1 MESTVVDANIP
12 LDYIEFHIFPSQNRY
27 EACACNVNMKEK
39 VASGLLEHLLVH
51 SAEVKALHSKGSN
64 TKYIL
69 KSPENEDI
77 KWFTKSVLIRFLHI
91 IGSANILHITSSV
104 KNEISQLD
112 EARRFH
118 LSLYAM
124 GAEYQLQTG
133 ESGNSCSSGTVSSL
147 KTEGSDASKNELLR
161 AMDLRLAA
169 LRGELTAVFDQ
180 AADFGYSVEEMT
192 DIEKFSHHFGLVD
205 LRDSLG
211 MYIGLRQ
218 GNQAVDNSSSTQF
231 AESDG
236 VREKEGCNHATKPL
250 SSETPVKYGVS
261 PAKVAQVE
269 RQSSNESDESSFS
282 SEEEKPSIDRSRTLI
297 RSASPRRSA
306 SPMRRVQIG
315 RSGSRRSTAITI
327 KSLNYIPPRERSL
340 LPKDPVA
347 HDSDEEGSEQAPTKS
362 ESNVRR
368 MSVQD
373 AISLF
378 ESKQKDQTEVIQ
390 KAKSLLNASM
400 TANRSVLRRWSSGM
414 GEDSSECPQDLVP
427 GDAVSQSQY
436 NDESKEIANS
446 SPVAE
451 AEPGVASEDYST
463 EVCGLDV
470 KLNSPDKTACSPV
483 VTLEENPPTESSNA
497 NAKLTSS
504 VEWSRQKEAEL
515 NELLMKMMET
525 KPAKNRTV
533 VPDRTKRQS
542 FPAERRGGFYNHYKE
557 KMDEKLKGE
566 TVTKK
571 AERRGGFYNH
581 YKEKRDEKLQGETVT
596 KKAEKDKQFRAM
608 QQILDARKSQLTSAT
623 AGDAGKKNNVKKL
636 QKSQKNASQPVNPRT
651 ESPKLGFV
659 KKAPPKAS
667 PLPATRK
674 SWPSMPS
681 PRTPAE
687 SPARTPV
694 PSSSTVSNPPRRRSQ
709 PTAPVSQSSPKVE
722 TSQPRPKS
730 TKSNQN
736 SSKSSLRSATERKQQ
751 SVPKTTKTTKTKAQ
765 GAPQDPASS
774 AKPSLYSKVTKK
786 GSVVPLESKPFLR
799 KGSGTLSNINP
810 VVKIKASPNPP
821 EPLRSPEAPILTE
834 DNEALPNLSDPPIQ
848 PEEKEPG
855 ELKIRM
861 DIESGSPAESPQ
873 RCGDKESFTQ
883 VSPSIRDAI
892 DTVVQPELKV
902 EAEEEPTISPTAW
915 VEIEENEDQPLR
927 SSKHICQSG
936 SLATVGVSGE
946 RVRHSLSQMLLEE
959 SSEQDVI
966 DWGTA
971 ENPPPM
977 AYQKD
982 APKGLK
988 RLLKFARKSKTDSNA
1003 TGWSSPSVF
1012 SEGEDDTDDHKSV
1025 SKRSYE
1031 NLLKKATLHSKNNG
1045 HQKATYE
1052 TYQKNSPDY
1061 EHPAQVDI
1069 RKLNAQSLSQ
1079 QLQEGHVSASVTTTK
1094 ATRSFFSLSAFK
1106 GSK

>member
-1 MESTVVDANIP
+1 MDSVVDANIP
-12 LDYIEFHIFPSQNRY
+12 LDYIEFHILPSQNRY

-64 TKYIL
+64 AKYIL
-69 KSPENEDI
+69 KSPENEDN
-77 KWFTKSVLIRFLHI
+77 KWFTRSVLIRFLHI
-91 IGSANILHITSSV
+91 IGLANLLHITSSV
-104 KNEISQLD
+104 KDEISQLE

-118 LSLYAM
+118 LSLYAQ
-124 GAEYQLQTG
+124 GTEYQLQTG
-133 ESGNSCSSGTVSSL
+133 ESGNSCSTGTVSTP

-169 LRGELTAVFDQ
+169 LRGELTTVFDQ
-180 AADFGYSVEEMT
+180 AADFGYFVEEMT
-192 DIEKFSHHFGLVD
+192 DVQKFSHHFGSVD

-211 MYIGLRQ
+211 MYIELRQ
-218 GNQAVDNSSSTQF
+218 GNQAVDLSSSKQS

-236 VREKEGCNHATKPL
+236 VRAKEGCNHATKPL
-250 SSETPVKYGVS
+250 PSETPVKYGVS

-269 RQSSNESDESSFS
+269 RQSSTESDESSFS

-315 RSGSRRSTAITI
+315 RAGSRRSTAITI
-327 KSLNYIPPRERSL
+327 KSLNYNPTREKSL
-340 LPKDPVA
+340 LPKDPVG
-347 HDSDEEGSEQAPTKS
+347 HDSDEEGSERAPIKS

-373 AISLF
+373 AINLF
-378 ESKQKDQTEVIQ
+378 ESKQRDQTEDSQ

-400 TANRSVLRRWSSGM
+400 AANRSVLRRWSSGM
-414 GEDSSECPQDLVP
+414 DEDSSECPQDLVP
-427 GDAVSQSQY
+427 GDAVSQTQY
-436 NDESKEIANS
+436 NVESKETANS
-446 SPVAE
+446 SPEAE
-451 AEPGVASEDYST
+451 AEPGVASEDYPT
-463 EVCGLDV
+463 ELCGLDA
-470 KLNSPDKTACSPV
+470 KSNSPDKISCRPV
-483 VTLEENPPTESSNA
+483 VTPEENLPTESSNA

-504 VEWSRQKEAEL
+504 VEWSRRKEAEL

-525 KPAKNRTV
+525 KPAKNRTA
-533 VPDRTKRQS
+533 VPDRSKRQS

-557 KMDEKLKGE
+557 K
-566 TVTKK
+566 
-571 AERRGGFYNH
+571 
-581 YKEKRDEKLQGETVT
+581 RDEKLQAETVT

-608 QQILDARKSQLTSAT
+608 RQILDARKSQQTSAT
-623 AGDAGKKNNVKKL
+623 AGDAGKKTNVKKL
-636 QKSQKNASQPVNPRT
+636 QKSQNNGSQPANPRI

-667 PLPATRK
+667 SLPAT
-674 SWPSMPS
+674 
-681 PRTPAE
+681 
-687 SPARTPV
+687 
-694 PSSSTVSNPPRRRSQ
+694 
-709 PTAPVSQSSPKVE
+709 
-722 TSQPRPKS
+722 PRPQSRDISTTAKS
-730 TKSNQN
+730 TKPNQN
-736 SSKSSLRSATERKQQ
+736 SSKSNLRSANEKKQQ
-751 SVPKTTKTTKTKAQ
+751 PVPKATKTAKSEAQ
-765 GAPQDPASS
+765 GAPQDLASS

-810 VVKIKASPNPP
+810 VVKIKASSNPP
-821 EPLRSPEAPILTE
+821 EPSRSTEDPILTE
-834 DNEALPNLSDPPIQ
+834 DNEAVSDSFDPQIQ
-848 PEEKEPG
+848 PQEKETG
-855 ELKIRM
+855 ELKIHM

-873 RCGDKESFTQ
+873 RCGDKEVFTQ
-883 VSPSIRDAI
+883 VSPSIHGAI
-892 DTVVQPELKV
+892 DMEVQPELKV
-902 EAEEEPTISPTAW
+902 GAEEEPTISPTAW
-915 VEIEENEDQPLR
+915 VETEENEDQPPR
-927 SSKHICQSG
+927 SSEHICQPG
-936 SLATVGVSGE
+936 SLVPVGLSGE

-966 DWGTA
+966 DWGNA

-1012 SEGEDDTDDHKSV
+1012 SEGEDDTEDSKSV

-1045 HQKATYE
+1045 HQKAIYE
-1052 TYQKNSPDY
+1052 TYQKIP
-1061 EHPAQVDI
+1061 
-1069 RKLNAQSLSQ
+1069 RL
-1079 QLQEGHVSASVTTTK
+1079 
-1094 ATRSFFSLSAFK
+1094 
-1106 GSK
+1106 

>member
-1 MESTVVDANIP
+1 MFLWKWSSYCLKIRK
-12 LDYIEFHIFPSQNRY
+12 LWY

-51 SAEVKALHSKGSN
+51 SAEVRALHSKGSN

-69 KSPENEDI
+69 KSPENEDN

-91 IGSANILHITSSV
+91 IGLANVLHITSSV
-104 KNEISQLD
+104 KDEISQLE

-118 LSLYAM
+118 LSLYA
-124 GAEYQLQTG
+124 
-133 ESGNSCSSGTVSSL
+133 

-169 LRGELTAVFDQ
+169 LRGELTTVFDQ
-180 AADFGYSVEEMT
+180 AADFGYSMGEMT
-192 DIEKFSHHFGLVD
+192 DVEKFCHHFGSVD

-211 MYIGLRQ
+211 MYIELRQ
-218 GNQAVDNSSSTQF
+218 GNQNVDISSSKQF
-231 AESDG
+231 VATDG
-236 VREKEGCNHATKPL
+236 VREKKD
-250 SSETPVKYGVS
+250 
-261 PAKVAQVE
+261 VE
-269 RQSSNESDESSFS
+269 RQSSTESDESSFS

-327 KSLNYIPPRERSL
+327 KSLNYIPTREKSL
-340 LPKDPVA
+340 LPKDPVG
-347 HDSDEEGSEQAPTKS
+347 HDNDEEGSERAPIKS

-373 AISLF
+373 AINLF
-378 ESKQKDQTEVIQ
+378 ESKQRDQTEDIQ

-400 TANRSVLRRWSSGM
+400 AANRSVLRRWSSGM
-414 GEDSSECPQDLVP
+414 DEDSSECPQDFVP
-427 GDAVSQSQY
+427 GDAVSQTQY
-436 NDESKEIANS
+436 NVESKGTANS
-446 SPVAE
+446 SPEAE
-451 AEPGVASEDYST
+451 AEPGVASEDYPT
-463 EVCGLDV
+463 KHCGLDV
-470 KLNSPDKTACSPV
+470 KLNSPDKIACSPV
-483 VTLEENPPTESSNA
+483 IMPEENLPTESSNA
-497 NAKLTSS
+497 NKLTSS

-515 NELLMKMMET
+515 NDLLMKMMET
-525 KPAKNRTV
+525 KPAKNRTA
-533 VPDRTKRQS
+533 VPDRSKRQS

-557 KMDEKLKGE
+557 KRDEKLQAE

-571 AERRGGFYNH
+571 T
-581 YKEKRDEKLQGETVT
+581 EKG
-596 KKAEKDKQFRAM
+596 KQFRATHK
-608 QQILDARKSQLTSAT
+608 ILDARKSQQTSAT
-623 AGDAGKKNNVKKL
+623 AGDAGKKTNVKKL
-636 QKSQKNASQPVNPRT
+636 QKSQNNASQPANPRT

-659 KKAPPKAS
+659 KKAPPKGS
-667 PLPATRK
+667 SLPATRK
-674 SWPSMPS
+674 SWPSVPS

-687 SPARTPV
+687 SPAQTPLA
-694 PSSSTVSNPPRRRSQ
+694 SSATVSNPPRRRSQ
-709 PTAPVSQSSPKVE
+709 PTTPVSRSGPKVE
-722 TSQPRPKS
+722 TSQPRAKS
-730 TKSNQN
+730 TKSNQT
-736 SSKSSLRSATERKQQ
+736 SSKSNLRIATEKKQQ
-751 SVPKTTKTTKTKAQ
+751 SVPKTTKTTKSNAQ
-765 GAPQDPASS
+765 GAPQDLASS

-810 VVKIKASPNPP
+810 VVKIKASSNPP
-821 EPLRSPEAPILTE
+821 EPSRSTEDPILTE
-834 DNEALPNLSDPPIQ
+834 DNEAVFNSFDPAIQ
-848 PEEKEPG
+848 PQEKEPG
-855 ELKIRM
+855 ELKIHM
-861 DIESGSPAESPQ
+861 DIESGSPAESSL
-873 RCGDKESFTQ
+873 RCGDKEAFTQ
-883 VSPSIRDAI
+883 VSPSIHDAI
-892 DTVVQPELKV
+892 HREVQPELKV

-927 SSKHICQSG
+927 SSEHICKQG
-936 SLATVGVSGE
+936 SLAPVGVSGE

-966 DWGTA
+966 DWGNA

-1012 SEGEDDTDDHKSV
+1012 SEGEDDTEDSKSV

-1045 HQKATYE
+1045 HQKPYD

-1061 EHPAQVDI
+1061 EHPGILLVP
-1069 RKLNAQSLSQ
+1069 
-1079 QLQEGHVSASVTTTK
+1079 QLEL
-1094 ATRSFFSLSAFK
+1094 FLY
-1106 GSK
+1106 

>member
-1 MESTVVDANIP
+1 MDSVVDANIP
-12 LDYIEFHIFPSQNRY
+12 LDYIEFHIFSSQNRY

-51 SAEVKALHSKGSN
+51 SAEVRALHSKGSN

-69 KSPENEDI
+69 KSPENEDN

-91 IGSANILHITSSV
+91 IGLANVLHITSSV
-104 KNEISQLD
+104 KDEISQLE

-118 LSLYAM
+118 LSLYAK
-124 GAEYQLQTG
+124 GTEYQLQTG
-133 ESGNSCSSGTVSSL
+133 ESGNSCSSGTVSTP
-147 KTEGSDASKNELLR
+147 KTEGSDASKNDLLR

-169 LRGELTAVFDQ
+169 LRGELTTVFDQ
-180 AADFGYSVEEMT
+180 AADFGYSMEEMT
-192 DIEKFSHHFGLVD
+192 DVEKFSHHFGSVD

-211 MYIGLRQ
+211 MYIELRQ
-218 GNQAVDNSSSTQF
+218 GNQAVDISSSKQF

-269 RQSSNESDESSFS
+269 RQSSTESDESSFS

-327 KSLNYIPPRERSL
+327 KSLNYIPTREKSL

-347 HDSDEEGSEQAPTKS
+347 HDGDEEGSERAPIKS
-362 ESNVRR
+362 ESNVKR

-373 AISLF
+373 AINLF
-378 ESKQKDQTEVIQ
+378 ESKQRDQTEDVQ

-400 TANRSVLRRWSSGM
+400 AANRSVLRRWNSGM
-414 GEDSSECPQDLVP
+414 DEDSSECPQDLVP
-427 GDAVSQSQY
+427 GDAVSQTQY
-436 NDESKEIANS
+436 NVESKETANS
-446 SPVAE
+446 SPEAE
-451 AEPGVASEDYST
+451 AELGVASEDYPT
-463 EVCGLDV
+463 ELCGLDV
-470 KLNSPDKTACSPV
+470 KLNSPDKIACNPV
-483 VTLEENPPTESSNA
+483 VMPEENLPTESSNA

-533 VPDRTKRQS
+533 VPDRSKRQS
-542 FPAERRGGFYNHYKE
+542 FPAERRGGFYNHYK
-557 KMDEKLKGE
+557 G
-566 TVTKK
+566 
-571 AERRGGFYNH
+571 
-581 YKEKRDEKLQGETVT
+581 KRDEKLQAQTVT
-596 KKAEKDKQFRAM
+596 KKTEKDKQFRAT
-608 QQILDARKSQLTSAT
+608 QQILDARKSQQTSAT
-623 AGDAGKKNNVKKL
+623 AGDAGKKTNVKKL
-636 QKSQKNASQPVNPRT
+636 QKSQNNASQPANPRT

-667 PLPATRK
+667 SLPATRK
-674 SWPSMPS
+674 SWPSVPS

-694 PSSSTVSNPPRRRSQ
+694 ASSSTVSNPPRRRSQ
-709 PTAPVSQSSPKVE
+709 PTAPVSRSVPKVE
-722 TSQPRPKS
+722 TSQPRAKS
-730 TKSNQN
+730 TKSNQT
-736 SSKSSLRSATERKQQ
+736 SSKSNLRSATEKKQQ
-751 SVPKTTKTTKTKAQ
+751 SVPKTTKTTKSKAQ
-765 GAPQDPASS
+765 GAPQDLASS

-810 VVKIKASPNPP
+810 VVKIKASSNPP
-821 EPLRSPEAPILTE
+821 EPSRSTEDPILTE
-834 DNEALPNLSDPPIQ
+834 DNEAVSNSFDPPTQ
-848 PEEKEPG
+848 PQEKEPG
-855 ELKIRM
+855 ELKIHM

-873 RCGDKESFTQ
+873 RCGDKEAFTQ
-883 VSPSIRDAI
+883 VSPSIHDAI
-892 DTVVQPELKV
+892 DREKKMK
-902 EAEEEPTISPTAW
+902 ISPS
-915 VEIEENEDQPLR
+915 DP
-927 SSKHICQSG
+927 
-936 SLATVGVSGE
+936 VSIFANGDLWPRLE
-946 RVRHSLSQMLLEE
+946 YQVNVFRHSLSQMLLEE

-966 DWGTA
+966 DWGNA

-1012 SEGEDDTDDHKSV
+1012 SEGEDDEDSKSV

-1045 HQKATYE
+1045 HQKATNA
-1052 TYQKNSPDY
+1052 TNQKNSPDY
-1061 EHPAQVDI
+1061 EHPGILLVPQL
-1069 RKLNAQSLSQ
+1069 KLFLY
-1079 QLQEGHVSASVTTTK
+1079 
-1094 ATRSFFSLSAFK
+1094 
-1106 GSK
+1106 

>member
-1 MESTVVDANIP
+1 MDSVVDANIP

-27 EACACNVNMKEK
+27 EACVCNVNMKEK

-51 SAEVKALHSKGSN
+51 SAEVKALHSKGSDV
-64 TKYIL
+64 KYIL
-69 KSPENEDI
+69 KSPENQDN

-91 IGSANILHITSSV
+91 IGLANLLHITSSV
-104 KNEISQLD
+104 KDEISQLE

-118 LSLYAM
+118 LSLYAK
-124 GAEYQLQTG
+124 GTEYQLQTG
-133 ESGNSCSSGTVSSL
+133 ESGNSCSSGTVSTP

-169 LRGELTAVFDQ
+169 LRGELTTVFDQ
-180 AADFGYSVEEMT
+180 AADFGYFVEEMT
-192 DIEKFSHHFGLVD
+192 NVEKFSHHFGAVD

-211 MYIGLRQ
+211 MYIELRQ
-218 GNQAVDNSSSTQF
+218 GNQAVDISSNKQF
-231 AESDG
+231 AETDG
-236 VREKEGCNHATKPL
+236 VREKEGCNYATKPL

-269 RQSSNESDESSFS
+269 RQSSTESDESSFS
-282 SEEEKPSIDRSRTLI
+282 SDEEKPSIDRSRTLI

-327 KSLNYIPPRERSL
+327 KSLNYIPAREKSL
-340 LPKDPVA
+340 LPKDPVG
-347 HDSDEEGSEQAPTKS
+347 HDSDEEGSERAPIKS

-373 AISLF
+373 AINLF
-378 ESKQKDQTEVIQ
+378 ESKQRDQTEDIQ

-400 TANRSVLRRWSSGM
+400 AANRSVLRRWSSGM
-414 GEDSSECPQDLVP
+414 DEDSSECLQDLVP
-427 GDAVSQSQY
+427 GDAVSQTQY
-436 NDESKEIANS
+436 NVESKETANS
-446 SPVAE
+446 SPEGE
-451 AEPGVASEDYST
+451 AEPGVASEDYPT
-463 EVCGLDV
+463 EICGLDA
-470 KLNSPDKTACSPV
+470 KLNSPDKIACSPV
-483 VTLEENPPTESSNA
+483 VTPDENLPTESSNA

-525 KPAKNRTV
+525 KPAKNRTA
-533 VPDRTKRQS
+533 VPDRSKRQS

-557 KMDEKLKGE
+557 K
-566 TVTKK
+566 
-571 AERRGGFYNH
+571 
-581 YKEKRDEKLQGETVT
+581 RDEKLQAETVT

-608 QQILDARKSQLTSAT
+608 QQILDARKSQQTSAAT
-623 AGDAGKKNNVKKL
+623 GDAGKKTNVKKL
-636 QKSQKNASQPVNPRT
+636 QKSQNNASQPANPRT

-667 PLPATRK
+667 SLPATRK
-674 SWPSMPS
+674 SWPSVPP
-681 PRTPAE
+681 PRTPGE
-687 SPARTPV
+687 SPARTP
-694 PSSSTVSNPPRRRSQ
+694 SSSTLSNPPRRRSQ
-709 PTAPVSQSSPKVE
+709 PTAPVSRSGPKVE
-722 TSQPRPKS
+722 TSQPQAKS

-736 SSKSSLRSATERKQQ
+736 SSKSNLRIATEKKQQ
-751 SVPKTTKTTKTKAQ
+751 PLQKTMKAMKSKAH
-765 GAPQDPASS
+765 GAPQDLASS

-810 VVKIKASPNPP
+810 VVKIKASSNPP
-821 EPLRSPEAPILTE
+821 ETSRSTEDPILTE
-834 DNEALPNLSDPPIQ
+834 DNEAVSNSFDQPIQ
-848 PEEKEPG
+848 PQEKEPG
-855 ELKIRM
+855 ELKIHM
-861 DIESGSPAESPQ
+861 DIESRSPAESPQ
-873 RCGDKESFTQ
+873 RCGDKEAFTQ
-883 VSPSIRDAI
+883 VSPIIHDAI
-892 DTVVQPELKV
+892 DREVQPELKV
-902 EAEEEPTISPTAW
+902 EDEEEPTIAPTAW

-927 SSKHICQSG
+927 SSEHICQPG
-936 SLATVGVSGE
+936 SLAPVVVSGE

-966 DWGTA
+966 DWGNA

-988 RLLKFARKSKTDSNA
+988 RLLKFARKSKTASNA

-1012 SEGEDDTDDHKSV
+1012 SEGEDDTEDSKSV

-1052 TYQKNSPDY
+1052 TYQKNYPDY
-1061 EHPAQVDI
+1061 EHPAQANI
-1069 RKLNAQSLSQ
+1069 RKFNAQSLSQ